1 MYCNYRS
8 LYLIILFC
16 TALLFSC
23 STSSHNKKG
32 VEAAI
37 KQYDHLI
44 LKLDADSIALLYAP
58 DGDLGNM
65 AHGRDAIRK
74 FLLTFNNLK
83 VLSQSSVTGSIKLNG
98 DSSLQKGVYKQ
109 TVVISGKDTVTVK
122 GAYTAT
128 WLWMGKNGWHIKRME
143 TVPIK

>member
-1 MYCNYRS
+1 MFCNYRS

-122 GAYTAT
+122 GEYTAT